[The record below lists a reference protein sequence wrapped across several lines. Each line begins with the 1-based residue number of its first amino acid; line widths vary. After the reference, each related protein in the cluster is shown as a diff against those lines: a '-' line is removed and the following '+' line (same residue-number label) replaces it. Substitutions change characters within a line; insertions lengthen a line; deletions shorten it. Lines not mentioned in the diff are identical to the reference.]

1 MIREASGGL
10 QAKEWYDLTYI
21 KVSIWMVS
29 GKKTDQGWARL
40 ESGRS
45 VRISIMQKR
54 DDSGLDKEGDSGK
67 MIWSGHIVNIFWK
80 KVSQNLLRNWAKKVK
95 NEYKVLIGRME
106 LPFTEMRKT
115 EGGTGWKGWHQK
127 FSFGYIKFKMPIR
140 QLNGELKEKLDI
152 QVWSQGRGYSWRC
165 QWDNN
170 LRVVSTKIRFKPEA
184 KMRLAEHGKVVASM
198 A

>member
-1 MIREASGGL
+1 MTVAWIRKVTVVKWSEVVILWIYFERRFHRICWGIGL
-10 QAKEWYDLTYI
+10 
-21 KVSIWMVS
+21 
-29 GKKTDQGWARL
+29 
-40 ESGRS
+40 
-45 VRISIMQKR
+45 
-54 DDSGLDKEGDSGK
+54 
-67 MIWSGHIVNIFWK
+67 
-80 KVSQNLLRNWAKKVK
+80 KKVK

-115 EGGTGWKGWHQK
+115 EGGKGWKGWHQK